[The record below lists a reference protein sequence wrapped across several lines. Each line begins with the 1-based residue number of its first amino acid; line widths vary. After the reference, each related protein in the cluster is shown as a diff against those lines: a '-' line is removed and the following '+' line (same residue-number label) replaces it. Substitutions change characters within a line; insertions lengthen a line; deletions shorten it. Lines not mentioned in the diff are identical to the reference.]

1 MQNPIKSTN
10 RRVVIVGGGLAALRC
25 TEELRRGGH
34 DGRIAIVTAEPHLP
48 YDRPPLSKDV
58 LLGKKELG
66 DVLYRDD
73 AFYREHQVDMY
84 LSRRATG
91 LRIRERE
98 VLTNGSAIAFD
109 DLLICT
115 GASPRP
121 FPLKSDLE
129 GIYTLGR
136 VEDALRLRAAL
147 QNGAPRVVIL
157 GAGFIGAEVASAAR
171 SLGLETT
178 IVNLA
183 ATPLERAVGPEMGGM
198 LSALHADHGARLLCS
213 VSIEEI
219 FGQGRVEE
227 LLLTNGERIPCDILV
242 IGIGSAPNIGWLEG
256 SGLELANGIV
266 CDATLS
272 AGPPGIYAAGDVA
285 WWPNGLFGRGMRCE
299 QWTNAAEQG
308 RHVARNMLAGHEGR
322 TPFVGS
328 NYFWSD
334 QYGHRIQFAGSEVAD
349 EVKIVKGA
357 FENRRFL
364 AYYRKGDQLCGAL
377 ALNEPKALMLAKQQI
392 ETGTRWDLALEA
404 MGHGVPWS
412 AATT

>member
-1 MQNPIKSTN
+1 MKEPIKSTS

-34 DGRIAIVTAEPHLP
+34 DGKIAIVTAEPHLP

-58 LLGKKELG
+58 LRGTKEP
-66 DVLYRDD
+66 DEIRYRDD
-73 AFYREHQVDMY
+73 AFYREHDVDVY
-84 LSRRATG
+84 LSHRATG

-98 VLTNGSAIAFD
+98 VLANGSSIAFD

-121 FPLKSDLE
+121 LPLQSDLD
-129 GIYTLGR
+129 GIYTLGCI
-136 VEDALRLRAAL
+136 EDTLRLRAAL
-147 QNGAPRVVIL
+147 RNGSPRVVIL
-157 GAGFIGAEVASAAR
+157 GAGFIGAEAASCAR
-171 SLGLETT
+171 SLGLQTT

-183 ATPLERAVGPEMGGM
+183 ATPLERAVGPEMGGL
-198 LSALHADHGARLLCS
+198 LSALHADRDARLLCS
-213 VSIEEI
+213 VSIAEI
-219 FGQGRVEE
+219 FGAGRVEE

-242 IGIGSAPNIGWLEG
+242 VGVGSAPNIGWLKG

-266 CDATLS
+266 CDAALS

-285 WWPNGLFGRGMRCE
+285 WWPNGLFGREMRCE

-308 RHVARNMLAGHEGR
+308 RHVARNILAGHENR

-334 QYGHRIQFAGSEVAD
+334 QYGHRIQFAGSEAAD
-349 EVKIVKGA
+349 EVKIVRGS
-357 FENRRFL
+357 FESRRFL
-364 AYYRKGDQLCGAL
+364 AYYRKGDVLCGAL
-377 ALNEPKALMLAKQQI
+377 ALNESKHLMLAKLQI
-392 ETGTRWDLALEA
+392 ERRTRWDLALEA
-404 MGHGVPWS
+404 LGHCLV
-412 AATT
+412 

>member
-1 MQNPIKSTN
+1 MQNAIKSTS
-10 RRVVIVGGGLAALRC
+10 RRVAIVGGGLAALRC

-58 LLGKKELG
+58 LLGAKEF
-66 DVLYRDD
+66 DEVQYRDD
-73 AFYREHQVDMY
+73 AFYRDHQVDMY
-84 LSRRATG
+84 LSHPATE
-91 LRIRERE
+91 LRIVERK
-98 VLTNGSAIAFD
+98 VVANGSAIAFD

-115 GASPRP
+115 GASPRS
-121 FPLKSDLE
+121 FPLKSNCD

-136 VEDALRLRAAL
+136 IEDTLRLRAAL
-147 QNGAPRVVIL
+147 RSGAPRVVIL
-157 GAGFIGAEVASAAR
+157 GAGFIGAEVASCAR

-198 LSALHADHGARLLCS
+198 LSALHADHGVRLLCS
-213 VSIEEI
+213 VSIAEI
-219 FGQGRVEE
+219 FGDGRVEE
-227 LLLTNGERIPCDILV
+227 LLLTNGERIACDILV
-242 IGIGSAPNIGWLEG
+242 IGIGSTPNIGWLEG

-266 CDATLS
+266 CDAALS

-308 RHVARNMLAGHEGR
+308 RHVARNILAGHEGR

-334 QYGHRIQFAGSEVAD
+334 QYGKRIQFAGSEVAD
-349 EVKIVKGA
+349 EVKIVKGSYG
-357 FENRRFL
+357 EGHFL

-377 ALNEPKALMLAKQQI
+377 ALNEPKSLMLAKQQI
-392 ETGTRWDLALEA
+392 EKRSRWDLALEA
-404 MGHGVPWS
+404 MGHCVP
-412 AATT
+412 